1 MQIQLGF
8 RQESIHEGEENGP
21 EEWNIFVK
29 TVSNSDTNWIRT
41 VRAAAA

>member
-21 EEWNIFVK
+21 EEWNIFMQ
-29 TVSNSDTNWIRT
+29 TVSNSDTNWIPT